1 MNYDKS
7 RPLAG
12 FQFKRLG
19 AGYYKVTYQ
28 SDFDV
33 KHNRI
38 WYRSILDMTI
48 IDKTLN
54 CDQIKRKDVQ
64 YLRRLVKEG
73 GLKRY
78 EL

>member
-19 AGYYKVTYQ
+19 AGYYKVMYQ

-38 WYRSILDMTI
+38 WYRFITDMNI
-48 IDKTLN
+48 IDNTLH
-54 CDQIKRKDVQ
+54 CDQIKRKDVEH
-64 YLRRLVKEG
+64 LRRLVKEG
-73 GLKRY
+73 GQYHY
-78 EL
+78 E